1 MWRLL
6 MVEGSRDDAHSQ
18 VLAARLQGK
27 RVALGI
33 VLFASFAI
41 IGSSTLQIVP
51 AVFGLG
57 IRPLPEGLPGSAARS
72 CAEGVQRLDQALD
85 RAVEGTASVD
95 FSTRL
100 QPEWED
106 KDAVQRA
113 CSESPAGLDA
123 WAALAR
129 LRSAEEQLGP
139 DGRGLLA
146 PLRRDVRAHL
156 PADLR

>member
-1 MWRLL
+1 
-6 MVEGSRDDAHSQ
+6 MVQGSRDDAHSQ
-18 VLAARLQGK
+18 VFAARLRGK
-27 RVALGI
+27 RVALGV

-51 AVFGLG
+51 AVFGFG
-57 IRPLPEGLPGSAARS
+57 IVPLPESLPGSSART
-72 CAEGVQRLDQALD
+72 CAEGLQRLDQALD
-85 RAVEGTASVD
+85 RAVEGSAGVD
-95 FSTRL
+95 FSARL
-100 QPEWED
+100 RPEWED

-113 CSESPAGLDA
+113 CSESSQGLDA

-129 LRSAEEQLGP
+129 LRSAEEQLPP
-139 DGRGLLA
+139 DGRGLLD